1 MLLSLND
8 DPNFSW
14 PRNVF
19 TQYFKD
25 WLVSVI
31 QVYRNVSKTN
41 KNKIFISK
49 QTCGGIKI
57 IFISILEAAVSPST
71 SGQIPLFRYYLVCK
85 TYSPLWKNSY
95 PSGYC
100 WRRPQT
106 DNAFIRNHA
115 KESAIAVATP
125 ASNLRLSLEP
135 HLSTNQCSY
144 LRS

>member
-1 MLLSLND
+1 MLLSLID

-31 QVYRNVSKTN
+31 QVYRSFSKTN
-41 KNKIFISK
+41 KNKIFTSK
-49 QTCGGIKI
+49 QTRGGLKI
-57 IFISILEAAVSPST
+57 IFISILEAAVSLST
-71 SGQIPLFRYYLVCK
+71 SGQIPLFRYYSVYK

-95 PSGYC
+95 TSGYC

-106 DNAFIRNHA
+106 DNAFI
-115 KESAIAVATP
+115 
-125 ASNLRLSLEP
+125 
-135 HLSTNQCSY
+135 
-144 LRS
+144 